1 MKQELE
7 RRRVC
12 LEAGASHQQ
21 GVAKVKRNGKPKSK
35 AGTDFE
41 YDQPTND
48 KDSGVSVRSFDG
60 RRNQE

>member
-1 MKQELE
+1 MGLE
-7 RRRVC
+7 PVTSRDVFC
-12 LEAGASHQQ
+12 PNQQ
-21 GVAKVKRNGKPKSK
+21 GGFAKVKRNGKPSSK
-35 AGTDFE
+35 AGKDFE